1 MHGPLWTADQGRTHV
16 QLWAPNDR
24 RDEWALGWTT
34 TDEDGE
40 VVDQQHIR
48 RPHVG
53 EFPALVPSDVQRPVG
68 AVLNA
73 RNEDG
78 GAWLTV
84 EGADYVDGLLEPLA
98 RSDEHTPRG
107 LSGGPDA

>member
-1 MHGPLWTADQGRTHV
+1 MHGPLWTADQERTHV

-34 TDEDGE
+34 TNEDGE
-40 VVDQQHIR
+40 VVDQQHLR

-53 EFPALVPSDVQRPVG
+53 EFPALVPTDVQRPVG

-73 RNEDG
+73 ATAWNPQEKCDHTRATSFSVLDDG
-78 GAWLTV
+78 RHVCGYCGRAFQP
-84 EGADYVDGLLEPLA
+84 EE
-98 RSDEHTPRG
+98 R
-107 LSGGPDA
+107 